1 MQLILLCGTL
11 EYKVRDLEIPLC
23 CKQPLQVCVC
33 VLQKLDLSLLITLS
47 LLFFSNYGHS
57 YPLLYINTF
66 PLPCLQVTHI
76 DD

>member
-1 MQLILLCGTL
+1 MWHIRIQSKGLRNPTLLQAA
-11 EYKVRDLEIPLC
+11 PSS
-23 CKQPLQVCVC
+23 VCVC
-33 VLQKLDLSLLITLS
+33 VCDLSLLITLS

-57 YPLLYINTF
+57 YPLLHINTF

>member
-33 VLQKLDLSLLITLS
+33 VCDLSLLITLS

-57 YPLLYINTF
+57 YPLLHINTF